1 MTAYTGTIG
10 NKKDLVLDDSGSD
23 LWTMSVYSGGSGGN
37 DEYYYTGDDLSVES
51 DSVWEDGTP
60 MVEGVVGVLDPGE
73 FAFGDEDSLG
83 SDHLYICPAG
93 SGVTDP
99 DDEAE
104 GYIQINQWS
113 HTLLIA
119 FLKEICEAENWVV
132 DRYDVS
138 TPNKELIMHAPGYSG
153 TDEIYCGFYSYQD
166 EAEDY
171 YNFCCATMKGYV
183 SGNDF
188 VNQPG
193 IEYSGVPAHNQ
204 SIGYWI
210 SVNGARMNGGLKVGT
225 PVYMHF
231 GCGNFLPFSPPNQ
244 WPQPLFNAGMLPHNT
259 MPDTRFSNTS
269 MQMPWVSYGRGY
281 NFHFHMNSGE
291 WLGNDYYQ
299 YAHTIRILES
309 LTRPTNNVY
318 SVMPLYIGSSY
329 PTGNKNIYG
338 ELDGIY
344 YITGFDNVVENT
356 LVLDGDTY
364 VVLQN
369 VYRTGFSDYIAM
381 KLV

>member
-10 NKKDLVLDDSGSD
+10 NKKDLVGTGNDWWTLSGSG
-23 LWTMSVYSGGSGGN
+23 T
-37 DEYYYTGDDLSVES
+37 DEYYYNVEDLSAES
-51 DSVWEDGTP
+51 DTLFEDGSEMT
-60 MVEGVVGVLDPGE
+60 EGTLGTLAAGE
-73 FAFGDEDSLG
+73 FAIGDNDTIGHDTIYVRLT
-83 SDHLYICPAG
+83 DD
-93 SGVTDP
+93 TDP
-99 DDEAE
+99 DTKAAE
-104 GYIQINQWS
+104 FVQVNQWA
-113 HTLLIA
+113 HTLFIA
-119 FLKEICEAENWVV
+119 FLKEICEAESWVT

-138 TPNKELIMHAPGYSG
+138 TENKELIMHAPGYSG

-183 SGNDF
+183 SGNNF

-193 IEYSGVPAHNQ
+193 IKYSGVPAHNQ
-204 SIGYWI
+204 SITYWI
-210 SVNGARMNGGLKVGT
+210 SVNGGRLNGCIKVGT

-244 WPQPLFNAGMLPHNT
+244 WPQPLFNAGMLPQNT

-269 MQMPWVSYGRGY
+269 IQMPWVAVGGKY
-281 NFHFHMNSGE
+281 NFHIHLNSGE
-291 WLGNDYYQ
+291 WQGNDHYQ

-329 PTGNKNIYG
+329 PGTNRNIYG

-356 LVLDGDTY
+356 LVIDGDTY
-364 VVLQN
+364 VVLQD
-369 VYRTGFSDYIAM
+369 VYRTGFDDYIAM